1 MNERRIVIGP
11 RGNVLTHDNLP
22 PPHTQRWVAWRKA
35 EIVTAVR
42 NGLLSVEEACLRYTL
57 TADELQSWSA
67 AYARHGV
74 NGLKALRLPDRAT

>member
-1 MNERRIVIGP
+1 MNESRIVIGP

-42 NGLLSVEEACLRYTL
+42 GGLLSAEEACLRYTL
-57 TADELQSWSA
+57 TAAELDSWSA
-67 AYARHGV
+67 AYARHGLD
-74 NGLKALRLPDRAT
+74 GLKALRLPDRP